1 MFKRNSFN
9 KGLFAALSW
18 LPVILR
24 LTLGLIF
31 IYAGI
36 TKLLDPKGFARLI
49 SRYDLVPTELLPIAA
64 IGLPLL
70 ELLAGSGCVFAVR
83 GSLSLTFSLLVF
95 FVSVLWYGI
104 LNDLNVDCGC
114 FSVEELKSQAGL
126 WQAFYRDLVMMAGI
140 LFLFGY
146 RWIQANKL
154 VSLPIKAKI
163 KIII

>member
-1 MFKRNSFN
+1 MFKKNSFN
-9 KGLFAALSW
+9 NSLFAALSW
-18 LPVILR
+18 LPFILR

-31 IYAGI
+31 IYAGA

-70 ELLAGSGCVFAVR
+70 ELLAGLGCVFAVR

-104 LNDLNVDCGC
+104 LNDLHVDCGC
-114 FSVEELKSQAGL
+114 FSVEELQSQAGL
-126 WQAFYRDLVMMAGI
+126 WQAFYRDLIMLAGI

-154 VSLPIKAKI
+154 LSLPIKAKI
-163 KIII
+163 KRII